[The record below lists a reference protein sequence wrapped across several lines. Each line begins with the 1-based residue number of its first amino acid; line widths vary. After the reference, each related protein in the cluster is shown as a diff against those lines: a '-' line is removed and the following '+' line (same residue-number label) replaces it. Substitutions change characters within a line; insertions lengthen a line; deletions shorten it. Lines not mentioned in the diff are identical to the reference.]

1 MSITPILHHYA
12 FSTFSEKIRTV
23 LGYKQIAWQS
33 VDIPGLPPRPH
44 LTPLTGG
51 YRRAP
56 VMQIGADIYCDTHI
70 IVSALDR
77 LFPAS
82 PSLTPSGSE
91 GVAQG
96 LAFAWERQMWIPT
109 IGVLVHFIG
118 EHIPPEFIKDR
129 KEGYLM
135 IDISRDAMAPQFA
148 QHVQFVRFQ
157 YAWLAR
163 ALGTRPFLFGELPSA
178 ADFACWQTIFLLRK
192 NCPPE
197 VDALLGI
204 GADSPIRGWYDRIAA
219 YGHGRFTE
227 LSPEKAYEIARDTQ
241 PAPVTHL
248 DPDGD
253 PGGLKAGA
261 RISITPDDN
270 ARVPVTGT
278 LVAASDMEIVL
289 RHQDA
294 GAGDL
299 HIHFPRLGF
308 DVAVI

>member
-1 MSITPILHHYA
+1 MSTTPILHHYA
-12 FSTFSEKIRTV
+12 FSTFSEKVRAV
-23 LGYKQIAWQS
+23 LGYKKIAWQS

-56 VMQIGADIYCDTHI
+56 VLQVGADIYCDTHTI
-70 IVSALDR
+70 LPALDR
-77 LFPAS
+77 LFPAT
-82 PSLTPSGSE
+82 PSLAPAGSE

-135 IDISRDAMAPQFA
+135 IDISKEAMAPQFA
-148 QHVQFVRFQ
+148 QHVQFVRAQ

-163 ALGTRPFLFGELPSA
+163 ALAARPFLFGSAPSA
-178 ADFACWQTIFLLRK
+178 ADFACWQTVFLLRK

-204 GADSPIRGWYDRIAA
+204 GGDSPIRAWYDRIAG
-219 YGHGRFTE
+219 YGHGSFTE
-227 LSPEKAYEIARDTQ
+227 LTPEAAFDMARQ
-241 PAPVTHL
+241 AKPAPVTHL
-248 DPDGD
+248 RPDGD

-261 RISITPDDN
+261 RVTVTPDDN

-278 LVAASDMEIVL
+278 LVAAGDAEIVI
-289 RHQDA
+289 RHVDA
-294 GAGDL
+294 QAGEL

-308 DVAVI
+308 DAAAA